1 MFLNNIDGATVNE
14 SEIYTK
20 CIYNVTLHLRLI
32 KPHDIKVDMVVTFSL
47 S

>member
-1 MFLNNIDGATVNE
+1 MFLNNIDGAQVNE

-20 CIYNVTLHLRLI
+20 CIYNVTLHLRL
-32 KPHDIKVDMVVTFSL
+32 KPHDIKVDMVVLTFSR

>member
-1 MFLNNIDGATVNE
+1 MLLNNIVGAQENE

-20 CIYNVTLHLRLI
+20 CIYNVTLHLQSS
-32 KPHDIKVDMVVTFSL
+32 HMDIKVDMVVTFSR